1 MKFGNTEFF
10 VVSDGVA
17 KSDGGGVYGLVPK
30 VLWEK
35 VTPPD
40 ELNRV
45 LSPLNCLLVVS
56 QGKRILIDTGLG
68 DKHDA
73 KFESQH
79 GRIGGSIL
87 VAELNK
93 LGFAP
98 SDIDIVINTH
108 LHSDHCGGNTR
119 RVDGQIVPTF
129 PNAEYWVQ
137 RLEWADATFPNERTQ
152 GTYLSDNF
160 KPIENRVRLLN
171 GETYVTKEVRCIIT
185 RGHTRSHQSVVIESD
200 DKRALFIGDIA
211 ARTTYLERISWI
223 PAYDVE
229 PLETLETKR
238 WMRDWAIA
246 ENVLLIFQH
255 EYRLTIGYMRKDGE
269 KFFVEKVG

>member
-1 MKFGNTEFF
+1 MKFGNTELY

-17 KSDGGGVYGLVPK
+17 KSDGGSVYGLVPK

-35 VTPPD
+35 ITPPD
-40 ELNRV
+40 ENNKIP
-45 LSPLNCLLVVS
+45 SPLNCLLVVS
-56 QGKRILIDTGLG
+56 QGKKILIDTGLG
-68 DKHDA
+68 DKLDA
-73 KFESQH
+73 KSESHH

-119 RVDGQIVPTF
+119 CVDGQIVPTF
-129 PNAEYWVQ
+129 PNAQYLVQ
-137 RLEWADATFPNERTQ
+137 RLEWADASFPNERTQ
-152 GTYLSDNF
+152 GTYFSDNF

-171 GETYVTKEVRCIIT
+171 GETHVTDDVKCIIT

-200 DKRALFIGDIA
+200 GKKAMFIGDIA
-211 ARTTYLERISWI
+211 SRTTDLERIAWI
-223 PAYDVE
+223 AAVDVE
-229 PLETLETKR
+229 PLESLETKR

-255 EYRLTIGYMRKDGE
+255 EYRLTMGSIRKNGD